1 VESVAFLR
9 LSSPESKCYEEFNRD
24 LRGTKKTGQGWD
36 GMRQTK
42 GEIQMGT
49 ALAPEPQPTA
59 AKRLNFNVSEKA
71 HAELTALSH
80 NTHRSMTEIIRL
92 GVGLAKIALEAEQKG
107 HRIVIAN
114 SNGEPLKEIVIPG

>member
-1 VESVAFLR
+1 MATM
-9 LSSPESKCYEEFNRD
+9 P
-24 LRGTKKTGQGWD
+24 GT
-36 GMRQTK
+36 
-42 GEIQMGT
+42 
-49 ALAPEPQPTA
+49 LAPETPIV

-71 HAELTALSH
+71 HAELNALAQ

-107 HRIVIAN
+107 QRLVIAN